1 MKREIHLPHTYKHFK
16 GAKYITLF
24 TATYISRE
32 EHNEQ
37 LFEGGMEAIHTE
49 YGDKVSIVEKNGEYK
64 YTYFDD
70 QGELVIYIC
79 TTGENIGSIYARP
92 VQMFASK
99 VDTKKY
105 PDVKQIFR
113 FEKVMDKKREV
124 K

>member
-1 MKREIHLPHTYKHFK
+1 
-16 GAKYITLF
+16 
-24 TATYISRE
+24 
-32 EHNEQ
+32 
-37 LFEGGMEAIHTE
+37 MEWKPHTE
-49 YGDKVSIVEKNGEYK
+49 YGDNVTRVEKNGEYK

-79 TTGENIGSIYARP
+79 VTGQNIGRIYARP
-92 VQMFASK
+92 IQMFASK
-99 VDTKKY
+99 VDIKKY

>member
-24 TATYISRE
+24 TATYIGKE

-37 LFEGGMEAIHTE
+37 LFEGSMEAIHTE
-49 YGDKVSIVEKNGEYK
+49 YGDNVSIVEKNGEYK

>member
-24 TATYISRE
+24 TATYIGRE

-37 LFEGGMEAIHTE
+37 LFEGSMEAIHTE
-49 YGDKVSIVEKNGEYK
+49 YGDNVSIVEKNGEYK

-79 TTGENIGSIYARP
+79 VTGQNVGRIYARP
-92 VQMFASK
+92 IQMFASK

>member
-1 MKREIHLPHTYKHFK
+1 MKREIHLPHT
-16 GAKYITLF
+16 
-24 TATYISRE
+24 
-32 EHNEQ
+32 
-37 LFEGGMEAIHTE
+37 E
-49 YGDKVSIVEKNGEYK
+49 YGDEVNIVEKNGEYR

-79 TTGENIGSIYARP
+79 VTGQNIGRIYARP

-105 PDVKQIFR
+105 PDVKQVFR

>member
-24 TATYISRE
+24 TATYIGRE

-37 LFEGGMEAIHTE
+37 LFEGCMEATHTE
-49 YGDKVSIVEKNGEYK
+49 YGDNVSIVEKNGEYR

-79 TTGENIGSIYARP
+79 TTGQNIGRIYARP

-105 PDVKQIFR
+105 PDVKQVFR

>member
-1 MKREIHLPHTYKHFK
+1 MKREIHLPHTYRHFK
-16 GAKYITLF
+16 GEKYITLF
-24 TATYISRE
+24 TATYIGRE

-37 LFEGGMEAIHTE
+37 LFKGCMEATHTE
-49 YGDKVSIVEKNGEYK
+49 YGDNVTIVEKNGEYR

-79 TTGENIGSIYARP
+79 VTGQNIGRIYARP

-105 PDVKQIFR
+105 PNAKQVFR

>member
-1 MKREIHLPHTYKHFK
+1 MKREIHLPHIYKHFK

-24 TATYISRE
+24 TATYIGRE

-37 LFEGGMEAIHTE
+37 LFEGSMEATHTE
-49 YGDKVSIVEKNGEYK
+49 YGDNVTIVEKNGEYK

-79 TTGENIGSIYARP
+79 TTGQNIGRIYARP

-105 PDVKQIFR
+105 PDVKQVFR